1 MRVFD
6 TYIFNIFEKV
16 SFKDTKPYIDNML
29 RELRYSYNDI
39 SFRMIPY
46 NKNHIDKAISKFP
59 ALKKYYLTKDLGN
72 NRFEYQLTSYT
83 TNWKSGK
90 IHTDK
95 KDWSEIT
102 NLFSKI
108 PRPYNFSDCEL
119 ILDGI
124 NWYDDSDNSI
134 SIANWKYGEENYYLI
149 DYSYI
154 YSNRIAQ
161 VRHSYD
167 GKKEN
172 NIHIT
177 IDVTDDNGIRDSKE
191 IIKKL
196 EPYLGKDYSIQRKC
210 VFDKNEYIKFNN
222 LEQVHYMKLKEI
234 GDSILPNS
242 RNMNEVDYK
251 IPLQHIADK
260 ATINEAFKGTSF
272 KREKGQ
278 INLLHD
284 YSLLDEK
291 GYKYS
296 VFVQKIS
303 SCNSFRFSLEISG
316 YNFHIFYQHP
326 DYFVDKEGES
336 LDILKKFAEF
346 CEYTIHTY
354 SNEIQKD
361 FGNTP
366 DWYNVK

>member
-1 MRVFD
+1 
-6 TYIFNIFEKV
+6 
-16 SFKDTKPYIDNML
+16 
-29 RELRYSYNDI
+29 
-39 SFRMIPY
+39 
-46 NKNHIDKAISKFP
+46 
-59 ALKKYYLTKDLGN
+59 
-72 NRFEYQLTSYT
+72 
-83 TNWKSGK
+83 
-90 IHTDK
+90 
-95 KDWSEIT
+95 
-102 NLFSKI
+102 
-108 PRPYNFSDCEL
+108 
-119 ILDGI
+119 
-124 NWYDDSDNSI
+124 
-134 SIANWKYGEENYYLI
+134 
-149 DYSYI
+149 
-154 YSNRIAQ
+154 
-161 VRHSYD
+161 
-167 GKKEN
+167 
-172 NIHIT
+172 
-177 IDVTDDNGIRDSKE
+177 
-191 IIKKL
+191 
-196 EPYLGKDYSIQRKC
+196 
-210 VFDKNEYIKFNN
+210 
-222 LEQVHYMKLKEI
+222 MKLKEI

-296 VFVQKIS
+296 VFIQKIS
-303 SCNSFRFSLEISG
+303 PCNSFRFSLAISG
-316 YNFHIFYQHP
+316 YNFHIIYQHP